1 METIT
6 IPKEEYIQLKKI
18 ADAYKQIA
26 SNVFQN
32 INQDSIDD
40 IIKDFK
46 DTDLYS
52 DEFIDDLKNGLEKS
66 SYLNDK

>member
-6 IPKEEYIQLKKI
+6 IPKEEYIQLKRI

-26 SNVFQN
+26 GNVFQN

-40 IIKDFK
+40 IINDFK

-52 DEFIDDLKNGLEKS
+52 EEFIDDLKNGLENS
-66 SYLNDK
+66 SYLNNK